1 MMVLVGNWWTFV
13 IRGIAAILFGLL
25 CFILPTMALLTLVYL
40 FGFYELYD
48 GILNVV
54 AGFRRSGPQQVPW
67 WALLLQGI
75 VSIAVGVLAF
85 VIPGLTALALL
96 MLIAAWA
103 LATGVL
109 QIIAAIR
116 LRRQITGEW
125 VLVMGG
131 LLSIAFGVLLFV
143 FPRTGALAVI
153 IWIGAYA
160 IMFGILMIALGARLR
175 RFIRDIDHRAHGYP
189 AVA

>member
-40 FGFYELYD
+40 FGFYALSD